1 MAEEKQHLSL
11 KKMVDNQIAR
21 VLERGNRAERF
32 DQLRSRHFWSSYLF
46 IADPVTFQI
55 AAGGYDIFKV
65 IPSGTGQGYPTNVP
79 LTIRETNW
87 LNGGRVPDNQNFVI
101 TEIGVTLKRPPATD
115 VLGSL
120 AGAVGSPLAA
130 PSNGLWANLPTAI
143 QAAINHGAQAAP
155 IVPSDAN
162 AILYGG
168 ILEMSFLTNNVPLGL
183 LADFSQS
190 SGLYVGGQGVPSFIT
205 NGIVTDAGPP
215 ATTNYTAFDT
225 VGDPVNGIPAAAFR
239 RKLEVPILLQHG
251 ENMGMRINFPRN
263 IQITSPSINPS
274 KATSPQGTGWFEI
287 RVDWWAH
294 ESFVE
299 KS

>member
-1 MAEEKQHLSL
+1 MADEKQHLSL
-11 KKMVDNQIAR
+11 TKMVDNQIAR
-21 VLERGNRAERF
+21 VLERGQRAERF

-46 IADPVTFQI
+46 IVDPATFQI
-55 AAGGYDIFKV
+55 PAGPYDVFKV
-65 IPSGTGQGYPTNVP
+65 IPSGVGQGYPTNVP

-115 VLGSL
+115 VLGSTVGL
-120 AGAVGSPLAA
+120 VGSPLFA
-130 PSNGLWANLPTAI
+130 PTNGIWANLTPAV
-143 QAAINHGAQAAP
+143 QAMINHGAQALEIPAC
-155 IVPSDAN
+155 DAD

-168 ILEMSFLTNNVPLGL
+168 LLEMSFLTNNVPLGL

-190 SGLYVGGQGVPSFIT
+190 AGNYVIGTGTPSFVT
-205 NGIVTDAGPP
+205 NGVATAGPN
-215 ATTNYTAFDT
+215 TNYTASDGF
-225 VGDPVNGIPAAAFR
+225 GDPVNGIPAAAFR

-263 IQITSPSINPS
+263 IQLSNPTSANS
-274 KATSPQGTGWFEI
+274 KGGAPRGTGWFEL